1 LVEPGL
7 ASRITGLAERQAE
20 HRMALEKAVV
30 FGDGRRSWAGLIL
43 GFVVVCLSLASST
56 YLIIAGHDWAGGLL
70 ATGGL
75 TSLVSVFIYGTNVRA
90 KECAE
95 KRKVLQGRD
104 EQSRNN
110 ED

>member
-1 LVEPGL
+1 
-7 ASRITGLAERQAE
+7 
-20 HRMALEKAVV
+20 
-30 FGDGRRSWAGLIL
+30 
-43 GFVVVCLSLASST
+43 
-56 YLIIAGHDWAGGLL
+56 LIIAGHDWGGGLL